1 MEPTAPPRTSPEAGT
16 SPAQNAAKRVRTS
29 KDRERRDRYSIASR
43 WAGLTTDAREG
54 KFLAGVRADLMRHV
68 GGSPSITQRVLIE
81 RAAML
86 TLQLAR
92 MDAKA
97 LKAGAMSEHASRE
110 YLAWS
115 NTLTRTLAA
124 LGMRGEPPPTPSLAD
139 IDWGRPATP
148 QAAA

>member
-1 MEPTAPPRTSPEAGT
+1 MSEQIAPARVSPQSGNTSAQT
-16 SPAQNAAKRVRTS
+16 SGKRVRTS
-29 KDRERRDRYSIASR
+29 AERQRRDRYSIAVR

-54 KFLAGVRADLMRHV
+54 KFLAGVRADLVRHV
-68 GGSPSITQRVLIE
+68 GGAPSVTQRVLIE
-81 RAAML
+81 RASML

-97 LKAGAMSEHASRE
+97 LEAGAMSDHDARV

-115 NTLTRTLAA
+115 NTLTRTLRT
-124 LGMRGEPPPTPSLAD
+124 LGLEGAPKPAPSLAD
-139 IDWGRPATP
+139 IFARP